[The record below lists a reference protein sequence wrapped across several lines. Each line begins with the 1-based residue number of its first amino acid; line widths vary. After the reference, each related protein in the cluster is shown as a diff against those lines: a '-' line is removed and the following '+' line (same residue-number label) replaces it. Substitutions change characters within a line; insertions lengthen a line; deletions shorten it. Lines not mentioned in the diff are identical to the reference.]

1 MGLTNADSMA
11 AGSFIVADLVD
22 RDVLR
27 LRIGT
32 RQGQA
37 PEGALPVSLPLR
49 PATALHSK
57 GAVTMDG
64 GWVVHTG
71 DSVSILSITAPDG
84 SEVFCLAKNPISVS
98 DTDIRL
104 RLTYRSDELINGLGQ
119 TAMQRLDL
127 RDTERRMWHE
137 VRSGPLPCITGIPF
151 MLSSKGY
158 GLLLCTSYP
167 SRFVIGQAKLA
178 PPPALAKQALFA
190 PAPWPIGVSS
200 QEEAED
206 RISIVADCT
215 SVEVYIVL
223 GESSKNILSRYAR
236 LVGLP
241 RKLPEWGLGYIQSR
255 NRYRNQNE
263 LLQLARAFRS
273 YRVPCDV
280 LVIDWYWFKEFG
292 DFDWDT
298 SNWAQPRQMIDSLR
312 ELGFKVM
319 ISLHP
324 YVDRASSNWQSF
336 ADAGALI
343 TYPPQTRALT
353 SHDGLLDVTHPA
365 GAQVLRNAVARLV
378 ADGCSAWW
386 VDQTQPEVHPE
397 GTQHHIGSREKVHN
411 IYPDLF
417 TAALSEGQHT
427 VSDARTFTLSFAA
440 YVGAAKY
447 GVVTWTGDVDPTWEV
462 LAEQVVIGQQL
473 SLSGLPYWTTDM
485 GGYVHYPH
493 YDPELYIRW
502 MQWGVFCPV
511 FRTHTKRP
519 EAEPWSF
526 GDAVLDHVRTT
537 IRLRYS
543 LIPYLVQLMHETATH
558 GVPMVRPLFME
569 FPNDLDS
576 IGRDHQFMLGTD
588 VLVSPVLRQGIRR
601 IDVYL
606 PPGEWFDGWEG
617 HRIRGGRNVST
628 FAPLARVPF
637 FIRAGAVLPFDEE
650 PTECVKSSP
659 HSFGVRIYPG
669 DASTTVFH
677 FDDGLTDSYET
688 VAPAQLKFTHSSSLD
703 KITVTAATGGKISY
717 LPKILVLL
725 LQAQTESRIVTFSTH
740 GSADTPLMNSKF
752 LANNRTI
759 QITIFMLELDSY
771 FELNLSDATN
781 AVDK

>member
-1 MGLTNADSMA
+1 MDLKNPDSKV
-11 AGSFIVADLVD
+11 AGSLIVADLVD

-27 LRIGT
+27 LRIGSHH
-32 RQGQA
+32 GHA
-37 PEGALPVSLPLR
+37 ADGALPVSLPLR
-49 PATALHSK
+49 PATELSSQ
-57 GAVTMDG
+57 GAVTMEG
-64 GWVVHTG
+64 GWIVRTG
-71 DSVSILSITAPDG
+71 DSVSMLTITAPDG
-84 SEVFCLAKNPISVS
+84 SEVFRLAEHPISFS
-98 DTDIRL
+98 ATDVRL
-104 RLTYRSDELINGLGQ
+104 RLAYRSDELINGLGQ

-158 GLLLCTSYP
+158 GLFLGTSYP

-215 SVEVYIVL
+215 SVDVYIVL
-223 GESSKNILSRYAR
+223 GASSKTILSRYAR

-292 DFDWDT
+292 DFDWNT
-298 SNWAQPRQMIDSLR
+298 ANWAEPRRMIESLR

-324 YVDRASSNWQSF
+324 YVDRASTNWQSF
-336 ADAGALI
+336 TDAGALI
-343 TYPPQTRALT
+343 TYPPQTRSLT

-365 GAQVLRNAVARLV
+365 GAQVLRNAVARLA

-397 GTQHHIGSREKVHN
+397 GTQHHGGSREKVHN

-417 TAALSEGQHT
+417 TAALRDGQHT
-427 VSDARTFTLSFAA
+427 VSGARTFTLSFAA
-440 YVGAAKY
+440 YAGAAKH

-473 SLSGLPYWTTDM
+473 SLSGLPYWTTDI

-493 YDPELYIRW
+493 YDPELFIRW

-526 GDAVLDHVRTT
+526 GEAVLDQVRAI

-543 LIPYLVQLMHETATH
+543 LIPYLTQLMHEAATE
-558 GVPMVRPLFME
+558 GLPMVRPLFME
-569 FPNDLDS
+569 FPHDPDS
-576 IGRDHQFMLGTD
+576 VGRDHQFMLGTD
-588 VLVSPVLRQGIRR
+588 VLVAPVLQPGIRQK
-601 IDVYL
+601 DVYL
-606 PPGEWFDGWEG
+606 PPGDWFDGWELQ
-617 HRIRGGRNVST
+617 RLRGGRSVST
-628 FAPLARVPF
+628 FAPLARVPY

-650 PTECVKSSP
+650 PTEFVKSPAHTFS
-659 HSFGVRIYPG
+659 VRIYPG
-669 DASTTVFH
+669 EAPAAVFH

-688 VAPAQLKFTHSSSLD
+688 VDPARLEFTHSDHLD
-703 KITVTAATGGKISY
+703 KISVTASPGGDASY
-717 LPKILVLL
+717 LPKIVVLL
-725 LQAQTESRIVTFSTH
+725 LQAQTESRTVTISTH
-740 GSADTPLMNSKF
+740 GSAYAPPMSSKF
-752 LANNRTI
+752 LASNRTI
-759 QITIFMLELDSY
+759 QITISMPRSDSY
-771 FELNLSDATN
+771 FELSLSGATN
-781 AVDK
+781 AVDQ